1 MDQLKFEIPS
11 KERELDAIEFINEF
25 KEYNSNVEGVN
36 GLHRYL
42 DKYDEW
48 LEKLEVERNNPI
60 TEKTVPMETYFVV
73 RASDNKIVGMSNLRF
88 ALNDRFRLLGGN
100 IGSCI
105 RPTERGKGYSKIGL
119 YVAFI
124 VFKNHGVNE
133 IMLDC
138 DKNNTS
144 SYKTILSMG
153 GKLIKEERID
163 DLECIK
169 QDYIINIDE
178 SMRNLS
184 SIYQE
189 YAICEDEN
197 QILK

>member
-1 MDQLKFEIPS
+1 MEQLKFEIPS

-25 KEYNSNVEGVN
+25 KKYNSNVEGVN

-48 LEKLEVERNNPI
+48 LEKLEIERNNPI
-60 TEKTVPMETYFVV
+60 TEKIVPMETYFIV
-73 RASDNKIVGMSNLRF
+73 RLSDNKIVGISNLRL
-88 ALNDRFRLLGGN
+88 ALNERFKRLGGN
-100 IGSCI
+100 IGSSI

-119 YVAFI
+119 YIAFYI
-124 VFKNHGVNE
+124 FKKHGINE

-144 SYKTILSMG
+144 SYKSIISMG
-153 GKLIKEERID
+153 GKLIQEERIE
-163 DLECIK
+163 DLDCIK

-178 SMRNLS
+178 SMDKLS
-184 SIYQE
+184 SIYEQ
-189 YAICEDEN
+189 YAVYEEN
-197 QILK
+197 QMIK